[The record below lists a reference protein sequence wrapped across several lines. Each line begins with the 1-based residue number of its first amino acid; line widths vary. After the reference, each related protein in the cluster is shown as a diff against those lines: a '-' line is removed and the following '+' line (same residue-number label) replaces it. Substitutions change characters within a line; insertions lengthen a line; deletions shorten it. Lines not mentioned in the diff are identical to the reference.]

1 MRGFRIAKAAAID
14 TPDTRSLRARLGP
27 GLLFAAAAVGTSHLV
42 QSTRAGAAYGLTLG
56 ALILAV
62 CLVKY
67 PLFRFAADYAAA
79 TGESLVRGYRR
90 RGRVLVGLMFGVSA
104 IEAVAAVAGVAL
116 VTAGIAKW
124 LLGITLSD
132 TTAALLVMA
141 LTAAL
146 VGVGRYRLLESFATV
161 FVVLFSVLTVLATGA
176 SLPLLGAGDRGAFGA
191 FGFSAD
197 TLSFATA
204 VSGWMPVGNTASIM
218 LAAWVLARADD
229 RGPPTLAAARFDFNV
244 GYLVSSLLALCFLL
258 MGAAVLYGRGL
269 PLPGGGAQF
278 ATTFT
283 DMFAGA
289 VGYWSRLLVAVLS
302 LAVMYSTLLAIVDGF
317 PRMLQEFLVELG
329 WLNDHPTRAR
339 RNFLLLL
346 IVVTGGAGAFLAFF
360 MRSFTT
366 FIDLVTIT
374 GFIAA
379 PIVAWANHA
388 VLESTEVPASARPG
402 AGLTLWSRLSVAAL
416 LVASAGFLY
425 FRFA

>member
-1 MRGFRIAKAAAID
+1 M
-14 TPDTRSLRARLGP
+14 
-27 GLLFAAAAVGTSHLV
+27 
-42 QSTRAGAAYGLTLG
+42 
-56 ALILAV
+56 AV

-67 PLFRFAADYAAA
+67 PLFRFAAVYAAA

-90 RGRVLVGLMFGVSA
+90 RGRPLVGLMFAVSA

-124 LLGITLSD
+124 LLGITLPD
-132 TTAALLVMA
+132 TVTALLVMV
-141 LTAAL
+141 LTAGL
-146 VGVGRYRLLESFATV
+146 VGVGRYRLLESFTTV
-161 FVVLFSVLTVLATGA
+161 FVVLFSVLTVLATVT
-176 SLPLLGAGDRGAFGA
+176 SLPLLGAGGRAPFAPFGL
-191 FGFSAD
+191 SVD

-218 LAAWVLARADD
+218 LAAWVLARAED
-229 RGPPTLAAARFDFNV
+229 RGRPTVAAARFDFNV
-244 GYLVSSLLALCFLL
+244 GYLVSSLLALCFLV
-258 MGAAVLYGRGL
+258 MGAAVLYGRQV

-278 ATTFT
+278 AATFT

-289 VGYWSRLLVAVLS
+289 VGSWSRLLVATLS

-329 WLNDHPTRAR
+329 WLDGRAAVER

-346 IVVTGGAGAFLAFF
+346 VVVTTGAGIFLGFF

-374 GFIAA
+374 GFVAA
-379 PIVAWANHA
+379 PVVAWANYA
-388 VLESTEVPASARPG
+388 VLDADHVPASARPG
-402 AGLTLWSRLSVAAL
+402 AALTLWNRLSVAAL
-416 LVASAGFLY
+416 LVASACFLY
-425 FRFA
+425 FRFV